1 MLSCIYVLRSLALC
15 KVESVP
21 LYVCT
26 NLFAHS
32 APPGYHDFNRIFH
45 SKIIF
50 IYINFAS
57 DALKQENNH
66 LAIYFCIL
74 IYRFYYVHQY
84 IRPRNINSQDWKYI
98 HRSQFSSGTVK
109 TYDVT
114 MQTLQR
120 TSSKTSFTKL
130 IFNPF
135 RFTQITQGTRRIISL
150 A

>member
-1 MLSCIYVLRSLALC
+1 MRCLEWW

-45 SKIIF
+45 SKFIF

-74 IYRFYYVHQY
+74 IYRFCYVHCY
-84 IRPRNINSQDWKYI
+84 IRPRNINSQDWKYTSFTI
-98 HRSQFSSGTVK
+98 FIRYSQNIRRHI
-109 TYDVT
+109 
-114 MQTLQR
+114 QTLKR
-120 TSSKTSFTKL
+120 TSLKTSFTKL

-135 RFTQITQGTRRIISL
+135 RFT
-150 A
+150 